1 MKLDENSMKMSEELD
16 DLVKENLKTKTTV
29 APGKIEKVLDA
40 TTKSVKTWII
50 PSVTGSKKN
59 SGLPSRGLPSRTT
72 YVQLQE
78 GIHLSDYSLI

>member
-59 SGLPSRGLPSRTT
+59 SGLPSRGLPSRTP